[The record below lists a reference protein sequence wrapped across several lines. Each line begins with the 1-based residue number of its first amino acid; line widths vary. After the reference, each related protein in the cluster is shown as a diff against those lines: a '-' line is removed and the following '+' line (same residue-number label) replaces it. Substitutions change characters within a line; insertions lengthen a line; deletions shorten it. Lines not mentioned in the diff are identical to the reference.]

1 MMYYGCC
8 NVCNLILDAFAAL
21 LLVGW
26 LSMVYVFLWLLLS
39 IIAER
44 LYVWSVKSAMR
55 RLERNE
61 ASE

>member
-1 MMYYGCC
+1 MDYGCC
-8 NVCNLILDAFAAL
+8 EVCNSILDAFAAL
-21 LLVGW
+21 VFIGW
-26 LSMVYVFLWLLLS
+26 ISLVYVFLWLLLS

-55 RLERNE
+55 RLRKDE

>member
-1 MMYYGCC
+1 MHYGCC
-8 NVCNLILDAFAAL
+8 KLCDCVLDAFAAL
-21 LLVGW
+21 LFIGW
-26 LSMVYVFLWLLLS
+26 LSLVYIFLWLLLS

-55 RLERNE
+55 RHRKDK

>member
-1 MMYYGCC
+1 MHYGCC

-21 LLVGW
+21 LIVGW
-26 LSMVYVFLWLLLS
+26 FSLVYVFLWLLLS

-44 LYVWSVKSAMR
+44 LYAWSVKSAMR
-55 RLERNE
+55 RLRKYE

>member
-1 MMYYGCC
+1 MHYGCC

-44 LYVWSVKSAMR
+44 LYVRSVKSAMR
-55 RLERNE
+55 QLRKGK